1 RWFRHTVELAIQS
14 QRRCEQEICE
24 YSEQIRDLED
34 QIATSEA
41 KVASLGDSLEVSRS
55 HKRYRIAYDEI
66 ATEANKRPSRQRLQ
80 KDISDINADID
91 NLHNEETSHDA
102 LMSSLRLQYAH
113 VRTELSR
120 LAEMSAS
127 ALSVQDLGIIITD
140 ADHDT
145 HVPSGLSPAAS
156 LPVSSAHPE
165 FGSPLEDSGIGI
177 RDDDNDDDDDNDY
190 NEVDE
195 DDNDDGKNQS
205 NTGNARPQNQNNDVG
220 DDYVDEADIGGD
232 DRDAN
237 GQHSSANSIQA
248 EDRSDIDE
256 E

>member
-1 RWFRHTVELAIQS
+1 MATKNEGILRSRLVVDDKPLKRCLRQFSTLCSRYGRLSTDESRLSASHVLQEVRWFRHTVELAIQS

-127 ALSVQDLGIIITD
+127 
-140 ADHDT
+140 
-145 HVPSGLSPAAS
+145 
-156 LPVSSAHPE
+156 
-165 FGSPLEDSGIGI
+165 
-177 RDDDNDDDDDNDY
+177 
-190 NEVDE
+190 
-195 DDNDDGKNQS
+195 
-205 NTGNARPQNQNNDVG
+205 
-220 DDYVDEADIGGD
+220 
-232 DRDAN
+232 
-237 GQHSSANSIQA
+237 
-248 EDRSDIDE
+248 
-256 E
+256 